1 MSIGDPIRVTLE
13 QEADFA
19 FRIQFDETDLAPW
32 LGDETAPLG
41 QERGPNPSRILLASI
56 ANCLAASLLFA
67 MRKFKNDPA
76 GVVAHITATPMRN
89 PEGFWR
95 IPQASVELQL
105 PDGNQDYAQLQRIL
119 DQFEQFCVVTQSVR
133 QGIDVQ
139 VTVKD
144 AHGNI
149 LLGDKSIEAGA

>member
-13 QEADFA
+13 QETDFA

-41 QERGPNPSRILLASI
+41 HERGPNPSRILLASI
-56 ANCLAASLLFA
+56 VNGLAASLLFA
-67 MRKFKNDPA
+67 MRKFKNDPV

-89 PEGFWR
+89 ADGFWR

-105 PDGNQDYAQLQRIL
+105 PDGNQSCAPSGRRTQAAASLQ
-119 DQFEQFCVVTQSVR
+119 
-133 QGIDVQ
+133 
-139 VTVKD
+139 
-144 AHGNI
+144 
-149 LLGDKSIEAGA
+149 

>member
-1 MSIGDPIRVTLE
+1 
-13 QEADFA
+13 
-19 FRIQFDETDLAPW
+19 
-32 LGDETAPLG
+32 
-41 QERGPNPSRILLASI
+41 
-56 ANCLAASLLFA
+56 
-67 MRKFKNDPA
+67 
-76 GVVAHITATPMRN
+76 MRN
-89 PEGFWR
+89 ANGFWR
-95 IPQASVELQL
+95 IPQAAVELQL

-144 AHGNI
+144 AHGNV